1 MPQDVYFAIPFR
13 ARLSEY
19 LEPARNEHVE
29 WVRSR
34 GLTRSEEGLD
44 EYLAWD
50 LSQMVARNY
59 PDADYD
65 DTVLLMNWF
74 AVSFLLDDQFADLD
88 EGPAGGGRLRAA
100 RVAEVCR
107 EMIAVPYRPAGA
119 PTEVDCP
126 ITAAWA
132 EVWAGLGAG
141 MSETWADRFG
151 SSWGRFMAA
160 HAYEV
165 RRAAEHRGPEMGL
178 DEYRALRRQTVGMFH
193 ALDVAER
200 SVHCELPPQ
209 VAAHEVMRGMR
220 RCATDTIAYMND
232 IHSLEREEHRGDA
245 HNLVVVLRREHRL
258 AREDALAEAIRMARA
273 ELDEYLRLEE
283 RLPKVCAELGLDG
296 DERGAVEVG
305 VEGIRSWIR
314 GNHDWARST
323 GRYASGGTHLGTGE
337 DLLTAV

>member
-1 MPQDVYFAIPFR
+1 MPPDVYFAIPFQ
-13 ARLSEY
+13 ARLSGY

-29 WVRSR
+29 WVRAR
-34 GLTRSEEGLD
+34 GLTRSERGLA

-50 LSQMVARNY
+50 LPQMVARNY
-59 PDADYD
+59 PDASYR

-74 AVSFLLDDQFADLD
+74 AVSFLLDDQFADLA
-88 EGPAGGGRLRAA
+88 EGPAGGGRPRAE

-107 EMIAVPYRPAGA
+107 EMIVVPYRPAGA

-141 MSETWADRFG
+141 MSETWVNRFG

-165 RRAAEHRGPEMGL
+165 RRSADHRAPALNL
-178 DEYRALRRQTVGMFH
+178 DEYRTLRRQTVGMYH
-193 ALDVAER
+193 ALDVVER
-200 SVHCELPPQ
+200 SRHCELPPQ
-209 VAAHEVMRGMR
+209 VAAHEVMRAMR

-232 IHSLEREEHRGDA
+232 IHSLEREEYRGDP
-245 HNLVVVLRREHRL
+245 HNLVLVLRRERRL
-258 AREDALAEAIRMARA
+258 AREDAVAEAIRMARA

-283 RLPKVCAELGLDG
+283 RLPKVCVELGLDA
-296 DERGAVEVG
+296 DERMAVDAC
-305 VEGIRSWIR
+305 VEGIRNWIR

-323 GRYASGGTHLGTGE
+323 GRYASTDHPGTGE